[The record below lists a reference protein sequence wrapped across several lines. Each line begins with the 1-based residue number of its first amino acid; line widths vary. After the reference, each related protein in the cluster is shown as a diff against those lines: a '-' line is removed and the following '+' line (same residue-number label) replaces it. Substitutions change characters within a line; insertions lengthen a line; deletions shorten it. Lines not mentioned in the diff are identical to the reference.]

1 MLEFHIISENDME
14 RIKKAL
20 TYSKF
25 RGCEYCFANN
35 FAWRRLADSR
45 ITFFED
51 FYIVCAFDTESGY
64 PEFTYPSGK
73 GDICKVIKEMQ
84 AFSEKNNSPLIIN
97 SVSEEN
103 LGFFKDYYGNSAEIT
118 SDEGDFDY
126 IYSREALAELKGKK
140 YHGKRNHIKRFKE
153 MYDYE
158 YREIK
163 ESDFDDIYVFS
174 SKLYNDKNGVDVES
188 EIAEQFAINAFL
200 ENYERFGLKGGILF
214 ADGKMAAYT
223 IGEPITD
230 DTFGVHIEKADTSFH
245 GAYAVINNCFAN
257 SIDENYKYLN
267 REEDLGIEGLRKAKR
282 SYKPEFLLKKFTVKV
297 NQ

>member
-1 MLEFHIISENDME
+1 MLEFRVISENDIE

-20 TYSKF
+20 NYSKF

-73 GDICKVIKEMQ
+73 GDICKVVKEMQ
-84 AFSEKNNSPLIIN
+84 DFSEKNNSPLIIN
-97 SVSEEN
+97 SVSEKN
-103 LGFFKDYYGNSAEIT
+103 LEFFREYYGNRAKIT
-118 SDEGDFDY
+118 SEGDFDY

-158 YREIK
+158 NSHDYFGGSLVKFKYTGDENIQAEVTK
-163 ESDFDDIYVFS
+163 VISATGNTESIVVDTGYCHSFMSNGICSAGNGWDDYEAY
-174 SKLYNDKNGVDVES
+174 LLKNGE
-188 EIAEQFAINAFL
+188 EKGLAITVSSANAKS
-200 ENYERFGLKGGILF
+200 GDK
-214 ADGKMAAYT
+214 
-223 IGEPITD
+223 
-230 DTFGVHIEKADTSFH
+230 IEFEVKL
-245 GAYAVINNCFAN
+245 V
-257 SIDENYKYLN
+257 
-267 REEDLGIEGLRKAKR
+267 AKPV
-282 SYKPEFLLKKFTVKV
+282 SNK
-297 NQ
+297 